1 MAFLYNNIANINETS
16 DAALKSYS
24 ALTLVSASCHAV
36 LNTSLIK
43 PEPKLDEE
51 GNDMFAWFDD
61 VKSRLDDAKV
71 VANDW
76 LNNIVTPIQSDI
88 PVSIINFDNQFQATT
103 EYVLKIC
110 QENPHMKKGDEAF
123 EEVNI
128 LLQALIDTIDKD
140 IILPMDYSR
149 EALVKWG
156 ETLQNAHD
164 GLSGKVKVIQ
174 DAEIELST
182 EIEMLNTD
190 IETLYNLISSESTLV
205 SVGAGLVGGGIF
217 VALVGVAL
225 CATGVGA
232 VAGGLVIGVGAAM
245 TIGGAVTWGI
255 MQGRINKQYKEIAEH
270 RKEINE
276 DKQLLVSLKGLES
289 GTTFAVA
296 NMQIALSALD
306 EVKTM
311 WLGFRNIVAGT
322 VTDLDKAEQSA
333 TAILKEMF
341 ADAAIKQWQDAK
353 DIAMKLL
360 ESKVEVQDNG
370 QMGDQVA

>member
-16 DAALKSYS
+16 DTALKSYS

-43 PEPKLDEE
+43 PEPKVDEE

-71 VANDW
+71 VANNW

-88 PVSIINFDNQFQATT
+88 PVSIINFNNQFQATT

-110 QENPHMKKGDEAF
+110 QENPHMKKGDTAF
-123 EEVNI
+123 EEVNT

-140 IILPMDYSR
+140 IILPMDHSR
-149 EALVKWG
+149 EALAAWG
-156 ETLQNAHD
+156 NTLQQAHD
-164 GLSGKVKVIQ
+164 NLSGKVKVVQ

-182 EIEMLNTD
+182 EIDMLNTD
-190 IETLYNLISSESTLV
+190 IETLNHLISSENTLV
-205 SVGAGLVGGGIF
+205 SVGGGLVGGGIF
-217 VALVGVAL
+217 VALVGVTL

-245 TIGGAVTWGI
+245 IIGGAVTWGV
-255 MQGRINKQYKEIAEH
+255 MQGRIEKQYKEIAAH
-270 RKEINE
+270 KKEINE
-276 DKQLLVSLKGLES
+276 DKVLLASLKGLES
-289 GTTFAVA
+289 GTAFAVA
-296 NMQIALSALD
+296 NMQTALSALD

-311 WLGFRNIVAGT
+311 WLGFRDIVAGT
-322 VTDLDKAEQSA
+322 VHNLDRAEQSA
-333 TAILKEMF
+333 TAIVKAMF
-341 ADAAIKQWQDAK
+341 TDAAIKQWDDAK

-370 QMGDQVA
+370 QMGDEAA